1 MRRALA
7 LSLGLVLGLLP
18 GLLDLPLDHAPGP
31 VGASTAYAVSAARPD
46 LTVSRGSVRV
56 SGKRVVAAL
65 VVTNRRGAHARTGG
79 RSVVRLTA
87 VRAGRAVALGSGA
100 VRRLGVGHQARVRV
114 DVPTAR
120 LRPGRYAVRA
130 CADGRHRLRER
141 SEHNNCRTLG
151 RITIADTST
160 GTLCTTLLCDP
171 LQVARDTE
179 VAYTDA
185 SGSYWVYVPDD
196 GSDAPYRVLIWL
208 HGCGGDHGDIWGAA
222 DYWGYHYIAIVPD
235 GAEGGCW
242 SMSTGPDRVLRTV
255 ASLTAHFDIDP
266 RRVVLGGYS
275 SGGDLAY
282 RTAFLHAERFAG
294 VLAMNTSPFRD
305 NGTTT
310 SDAALAAWRFPVF
323 HLLHTDDETYPKAGV
338 QAELDDL
345 ADLGFPVIRQELA
358 GTHWDEPTDPDNPTD
373 GTWHDFQQV
382 LVKGHMDDDW
392 QSP

>member
-1 MRRALA
+1 MA

-18 GLLDLPLDHAPGP
+18 GLVGP
-31 VGASTAYAVSAARPD
+31 PPTYAAGETGPD
-46 LTVSRGSVRV
+46 LVVTRGSVRV
-56 SGKRVVAAL
+56 TGERVVAAL
-65 VVTNRRGAHARTGG
+65 VVTNGRGARARAAG

-87 VRAGRAVALGSGA
+87 ERAGRAVVLGSRP
-100 VRRLGVGHQARVRV
+100 VPRLAAGHHARVRFA
-114 DVPTAR
+114 VPTAR
-120 LRPGRYAVRA
+120 LQPGRYTVRA
-130 CADGRHRLRER
+130 CADPRHRLRER
-141 SEHNNCRTLG
+141 SERNNCRVLG
-151 RITIADTST
+151 RVTVRTTST
-160 GTLCTTLLCDP
+160 GALCTTRLCDP
-171 LQVARDTE
+171 LDVARGTE
-179 VAYTDA
+179 VPYTDA

-305 NGTTT
+305 NGTTP
-310 SDAALAAWRFPVF
+310 SDAAQAAWRFPVV
-323 HLLHTDDETYPKAGV
+323 HLLHTDDETYPEAGV
-338 QAELDDL
+338 DAEL
-345 ADLGFPVIRQELA
+345 ADLEDLGYPVTRLELA

-373 GTWHDFQQV
+373 GTWHDFQEV

-392 QSP
+392 VSP